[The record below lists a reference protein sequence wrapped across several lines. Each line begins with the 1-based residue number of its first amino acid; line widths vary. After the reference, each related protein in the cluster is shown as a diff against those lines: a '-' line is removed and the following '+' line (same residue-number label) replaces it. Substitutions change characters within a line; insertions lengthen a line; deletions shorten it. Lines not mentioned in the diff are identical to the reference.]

1 MRKTNISD
9 IEHKRMT
16 ETPITRLVVTL
27 SIPTVISM
35 LMTSIYNMA
44 DTYFVSSLGDSPVGA
59 VGIVF
64 SLQSIIQAV
73 GFGLSMGCGSLV
85 SIKLGEKKNDEANKI
100 FSSAFFTA
108 FICGSVSGVASGLF
122 LALLD
127 HVGLS
132 LGRGCRRTRLRGVR
146 TLRRLDDRH
155 GILAAGRSF
164 AVTTSSVSLTV
175 SIIS

>member
-64 SLQSIIQAV
+64 SHRTYGAAEVWSQ
-73 GFGLSMGCGSLV
+73 LSS
-85 SIKLGEKKNDEANKI
+85 E
-100 FSSAFFTA
+100 
-108 FICGSVSGVASGLF
+108 
-122 LALLD
+122 
-127 HVGLS
+127 
-132 LGRGCRRTRLRGVR
+132 RRKTTRQ
-146 TLRRLDDRH
+146 T
-155 GILAAGRSF
+155 RSF
-164 AVTTSSVSLTV
+164 QVHSSPPLSAA
-175 SIIS
+175 

>member
-1 MRKTNISD
+1 MKNVNVSE

-16 ETPITRLVVTL
+16 ELPVSRLVISL

-73 GFGLSMGCGSLV
+73 GFGLAMGCGSLV
-85 SIKLGEKKNDEANKI
+85 
-100 FSSAFFTA
+100 
-108 FICGSVSGVASGLF
+108 
-122 LALLD
+122 
-127 HVGLS
+127 
-132 LGRGCRRTRLRGVR
+132 
-146 TLRRLDDRH
+146 
-155 GILAAGRSF
+155 
-164 AVTTSSVSLTV
+164 
-175 SIIS
+175 